1 MIFKGYTPFI
11 VIKYIL
17 VAYFIYQSLYLLI
30 SYLYI
35 VFPRF
40 SLPAG
45 NH

>member
-11 VIKYIL
+11 GIKYIL
-17 VAYFIYQSLYLLI
+17 VAYFIYQSLYLSV
-30 SYLYI
+30 SYLY
-35 VFPRF
+35 VVSSPF